1 MDGEKKFKKKVE
13 EIISYCK
20 QIKINFKYTSK
31 HAFVLT
37 SSIIAAFQIIG
48 FLCDFDSVF
57 PDDWTFITRLF
68 VSITVVMVIWLF
80 AFIIWNI
87 KVLHEES
94 VIVINADNGHYVYV
108 EYGDILSDSE
118 NKRNIVVT
126 VNRCFDTIVDND
138 LITENTVHGKVVK
151 GICNHGYTVDELND
165 FLQKDLFDNRHVKP
179 NKTLLERD
187 KRKGNLKRYPAGTIA
202 EFNDNNITYFF
213 LGMSA
218 FNKELHPETTDMEYV
233 TTIQSLIEYCN
244 SRAQGF
250 PVYMPIVG
258 AYGRDNKKSERE
270 LLEYI
275 VSCFRFHKHLIN
287 TDIHIVV
294 YSGHRDEVS
303 IYGLD
308 E

>member
-1 MDGEKKFKKKVE
+1 MSEEKMCKKIKR
-13 EIISYCK
+13 IKSYCK

-31 HAFVLT
+31 RAFVWT
-37 SSIIAAFQIIG
+37 SSIIAAFQIVG

-57 PDDWTFITRLF
+57 PDDWMFLTRLL
-68 VSITVVMVIWLF
+68 VSAIIVVVLWCL
-80 AFIIWNI
+80 AFIGWNI
-87 KVLHEES
+87 RVLNRES
-94 VIVINADNGHYVYV
+94 VTVINADNGHCVYV
-108 EYGDILSDSE
+108 EYGDILSESE
-118 NKRNIVVT
+118 KKRNIVVT

-151 GICNHGYTVDELND
+151 RICNNGYTVEELND
-165 FLQKDLFDNRHVKP
+165 ALQKDLLDNRHIKP

-202 EFNDNNITYFF
+202 EFNENNITYFF

-218 FNKELHPETTDMEYV
+218 FNKELHPETTDIEYAN
-233 TTIQSLIEYCN
+233 TIQSLIEYCN

-250 PVYMPIVG
+250 PVYIPIVG
-258 AYGRDNKKSERE
+258 AYGRNHKKSERE

-275 VSCFRFHKHLIN
+275 VNCFRFHKHLIN

-308 E
+308 S